1 VTSDGSVCMQVR
13 TTRVRAVL
21 CVLSVVSVC
30 GCGASPITAV
40 RIERAFAPTFANLV
54 HLQLS
59 RLGLPSV
66 PASDINV
73 AASCRKLVPESGR
86 AGAGDWVCTLVWNGP
101 NRETLRD
108 TYDLSVGTDGCYTAT
123 IESTEANLGGPTI
136 VGPDGTSMRNL
147 LYTFEGC
154 FDTT

>member
-1 VTSDGSVCMQVR
+1 MSDDSAGMQVR
-13 TTRVRAVL
+13 GHRVRAVL
-21 CVLSVVSVC
+21 CALFIVGAC
-30 GCGASPITAV
+30 GCGASPITAG

-59 RLGLPSV
+59 RLGLPAV
-66 PASDINV
+66 AASDINV
-73 AASCRKLVPESGR
+73 TASCRKLVPENGR
-86 AGAGDWVCTLVWNGP
+86 AGAGDWVCTLVWHGP

-136 VGPDGTSMRNL
+136 VGPDGASMRNL

>member
-1 VTSDGSVCMQVR
+1 MQVMAHG
-13 TTRVRAVL
+13 VRNAL
-21 CVLSVVSVC
+21 CALSIISVF
-30 GCGASPITAV
+30 GCGASPITAA

-54 HLQLS
+54 HVQLS
-59 RLGLPSV
+59 RVGLPSV
-66 PASDINV
+66 AASDIKV
-73 AASCRKLVPESGR
+73 KASCRKLVPESGP
-86 AGAGDWVCTLVWNGP
+86 AGAGEWVCTLVWHGP

-108 TYDLSVGTDGCYTAT
+108 TYDLSVATDGCYTAT

-136 VGPDGTSMRNL
+136 TGPDGTSMRNL